1 MENLKNYLFV
11 YFGSR
16 WEVEDDRRY
25 ISRKDILDRY
35 EEFKKDCIDNDY
47 EYIIDEFGMC
57 EEVGDGIIL
66 LRMSDD
72 SSEMWIEIDKNKEL
86 VDRIENRVDDVVC
99 YDVIEELE
107 EKYEVE
113 F

>member
-1 MENLKNYLFV
+1 MFKNYLFV
-11 YFGSR
+11 CFGSR
-16 WEVEDDRRY
+16 WEVEVDRRY
-25 ISRKDILDRY
+25 ISREDILDRY
-35 EEFKKDCIDNDY
+35 EDFKKDCIDNDY

-86 VDRIENRVDDVVC
+86 VDRIENSDDEVC
-99 YDVIEELE
+99 YDIIEEIE
-107 EKYEVE
+107 EKYSVE

>member
-1 MENLKNYLFV
+1 MVKDYLLV
-11 YFGSR
+11 RFGSR
-16 WEVEDDRRY
+16 WEVEVDRRY

-35 EEFKKDCIDNDY
+35 EDFKKDCIDNDY

-72 SSEMWIEIDKNKEL
+72 SSEMWIEINRNKEL
-86 VDRIENRVDDVVC
+86 VDRIENGEDEVC

-107 EKYEVE
+107 LKYEVE

>member
-1 MENLKNYLFV
+1 MFKNYLFV

-16 WEVEDDRRY
+16 WEVEVDRRY
-25 ISRKDILDRY
+25 ISREDILERY
-35 EEFKKDCIDNDY
+35 EEFKKDCIDNEY

-72 SSEMWIEIDKNKEL
+72 GSEMWIEIDKNKKL
-86 VDRIENRVDDVVC
+86 VDRCESSDDEC
-99 YDVIEELE
+99 YKIIEEIE
-107 EKYEVE
+107 EKYSVE

>member
-1 MENLKNYLFV
+1 MKNYLLV

-16 WEVEDDRRY
+16 WEVEVDRNY
-25 ISRKDILDRY
+25 ISRKDILKRY
-35 EEFKKDCIDNDY
+35 EDFKKECIEDDM
-47 EYIIDEFGMC
+47 EYFIDEFGMC

-86 VDRIENRVDDVVC
+86 VDRCESSDEEC
-99 YDVIEELE
+99 YKIVEELE
-107 EKYEVE
+107 EKYSVE

>member
-25 ISRKDILDRY
+25 ISKKDILDRY
-35 EEFKKDCIDNDY
+35 EDFKKDCIDNDY
-47 EYIIDEFGMC
+47 EYIIDEFSMC

>member
-1 MENLKNYLFV
+1 MKNLKNYLLV

-16 WEVEDDRRY
+16 WEVEVDRRY

-35 EEFKKDCIDNDY
+35 ENFKKDCIDNDY

-57 EEVGDGIIL
+57 KEVGDGIIL

-86 VDRIENRVDDVVC
+86 VDRCESSDDEC
-99 YDVIEELE
+99 YKIIEEIE
-107 EKYEVE
+107 EKYSVE

>member
-1 MENLKNYLFV
+1 MKNLKNYLLV

-16 WEVEDDRRY
+16 WEVEVDRRY

-35 EEFKKDCIDNDY
+35 EDFKKDCIDNDY

-57 EEVGDGIIL
+57 KEVGDGIIL

-86 VDRIENRVDDVVC
+86 VDRIENGEDEVC
-99 YDVIEELE
+99 YDVVEELE
-107 EKYEVE
+107 LKYEVE